1 VKAIDTNVLVRFL
14 VNDDR
19 AQAERVR
26 QLFATAEQQRDAFY
40 VPLLVLL
47 ETIWVLESAYQVKRA
62 DLIETLAELLLM
74 PVLQFEQRGTIQAML
89 DDVATTSVD
98 LPDAL
103 IAQSALQMGCEGV
116 LTFDQKAARG
126 PAFVLL

>member
-1 VKAIDTNVLVRFL
+1 
-14 VNDDR
+14 
-19 AQAERVR
+19 
-26 QLFATAEQQRDAFY
+26 
-40 VPLLVLL
+40 
-47 ETIWVLESAYQVKRA
+47 
-62 DLIETLAELLLM
+62 M